1 MKPQLAA
8 GLCFAIILA
17 LIAGDNG
24 YNVKY
29 DSGWLPNTNAGTSL
43 KMYIDAN
50 KVRFVKNNIELA
62 KIPSSAITE
71 ISYGQDVGS
80 VGLTWANG
88 DQKRGLAVH
97 CDKKDYRGIL
107 AELEG
112 ITGKR
117 AVYSE
122 FMTVKN

>member
-1 MKPQLAA
+1 MKAQLAA
-8 GLCFAIILA
+8 ALCFAIILA

-29 DSGWLPNTNAGTSL
+29 ESGSLPDTNAGTSL

-50 KVRFVKNNIELA
+50 NVRFVKNNIALA

-71 ISYGQDVGS
+71 ISYGQDGGS

-88 DQKRGLAVH
+88 DQKRALAVQ
-97 CDKKDYRGIL
+97 CDKNDYRSIL

-117 AVYSE
+117 PS
-122 FMTVKN
+122 TRSS